1 MDMLAVHQKYGPI
14 VRVAPNKLAI
24 SHESAW
30 RDVMTGS
37 QELPKWTEYYK
48 VQDPQPTYIMSAPDD
63 EHTATRRK
71 LGQGFSDRAMREMEH
86 TIQGYIKQFLDRI
99 QRHCDNVR
107 TEEDIGEEV
116 VVLDLHKWFNFLTFD
131 LVGDLALGEP
141 YDCLK
146 YEEYH
151 PWVAPIFEVTQISA
165 IMSSMSHYPWLKK
178 TLLRVFRT
186 VIETKLREH
195 QAHTRIKLEAR
206 MALQRSDLV
215 DGLLKAMEKDVSSK
229 VCNLGTAEKIG
240 VLLVLTQ

>member
-1 MDMLAVHQKYGPI
+1 MDILTVHQKYGPI
-14 VRVAPNKLAI
+14 VRVAPNELAV

-30 RDVMTGS
+30 RDVMTGN

-63 EHTATRRK
+63 EHAATRRK
-71 LGQGFSDRAMREMEH
+71 LGQGFSDRAMREMEP
-86 TIQGYIKQFLDRI
+86 TIQGYITQFLDRI
-99 QRHCDNVR
+99 QRHCDDAN
-107 TEEDIGEEV
+107 TEGEIEEEAA
-116 VVLDLHKWFNFLTFD
+116 VLDLHKWLNFLHFD
-131 LVGDLALGEP
+131 LIGDLALGDP
-141 YDCLK
+141 YDCLR

-165 IMSSMSHYPWLKK
+165 VMSSMSHYPWLKMIV
-178 TLLRVFRT
+178 LRLFRT

-215 DGLLKAMEKDVSSK
+215 DALLRTMEKDVSCQCCK
-229 VCNLGTAEKIG
+229 FGTTMKIY
-240 VLLVLTQ
+240 LFAPFF